1 MATEVSSLQIV
12 IGCLSGIVT
21 SGGIG
26 TFLIFILKG
35 LERRLDFMEEKI
47 IEEKDARANSIGDIL
62 NTIDERIHDSD
73 FDFQKKLVDLADLM
87 DRKKTDKDI
96 CKIVS
101 NNVERIYQ
109 EQQKMTQEI
118 FKNQIE
124 QGKEISRMSAS
135 LLALSQ
141 QMEKLNKGK

>member
-1 MATEVSSLQIV
+1 MASEISAIQIV
-12 IGCLSGIVT
+12 MGCLSGVVT

-26 TFLIFILKG
+26 AFLIFILKG
-35 LERRLDFMEEKI
+35 LERRLNLMEEKI
-47 IEEKDARANSIGDIL
+47 EEEKDSRVESIGEIL
-62 NTIDERIHDSD
+62 NTIDERAHETD
-73 FDFQKKLVDLADLM
+73 FNFQKKLIDLGILI

-101 NNVERIYQ
+101 NNIEKIYE

-118 FKNQIE
+118 YKNQIE

-135 LLALSQ
+135 LLALGQ
-141 QMEKLNKGK
+141 QLEKLNKGN